1 MFVLFERKCPAKWTS
16 QDIPLWFQFEANVYI
31 PFKVHIS
38 VRDVNLNCIYLQ
50 RYMISHSSVRE
61 DVAQRKSMNEC
72 SEVKQTSTDF
82 PCSGSR
88 EQWTLCRKHVN
99 RNTFHVR
106 NTRLT
111 SWLSESGVLTKRNMQ
126 NMQRGGARGL
136 ELRTAELSTTQ
147 IPEML
152 RRFFFCWIKWKLK
165 YFSNHMSQYFI
176 HNITENINVKTEKC
190 YTYIH

>member
-1 MFVLFERKCPAKWTS
+1 MTFSWAMMQLSQRFLNSSPRAPPLCTFHMLLLSHQMFVLFERKCPAKWTS
-16 QDIPLWFQFEANVYI
+16 QDIPPGFQFEANVYI

-82 PCSGSR
+82 PCSVSR

-106 NTRLT
+106 NTLLT
-111 SWLSESGVLTKRNMQ
+111 SDYLNQV
-126 NMQRGGARGL
+126 
-136 ELRTAELSTTQ
+136 
-147 IPEML
+147 
-152 RRFFFCWIKWKLK
+152 C
-165 YFSNHMSQYFI
+165 
-176 HNITENINVKTEKC
+176 
-190 YTYIH
+190 